1 MQIKKICLSGN
12 GNYWNWRY
20 NHTYIRKVY
29 GNEFEEFYVP
39 SHHPSKFSG
48 SEVRLARRR
57 EREWV
62 RHVSLYTE
70 SNNTKIPD
78 SNTAL
83 AVCHKCNA
91 KMKLAKCANQ
101 YVAIVTLKDKW
112 YLHNT
117 P

>member
-1 MQIKKICLSGN
+1 MD
-12 GNYWNWRY
+12 R
-20 NHTYIRKVY
+20 
-29 GNEFEEFYVP
+29 EE
-39 SHHPSKFSG
+39 
-48 SEVRLARRR
+48 RLHRRR
-57 EREWV
+57 ESYRLTYKSRRNTMAKRSRRRKESKWGV
-62 RHVSLYTE
+62 KFICTE
-70 SNNTKIPD
+70 GSNTKIQD

-83 AVCHKCNA
+83 AVCDKCNA